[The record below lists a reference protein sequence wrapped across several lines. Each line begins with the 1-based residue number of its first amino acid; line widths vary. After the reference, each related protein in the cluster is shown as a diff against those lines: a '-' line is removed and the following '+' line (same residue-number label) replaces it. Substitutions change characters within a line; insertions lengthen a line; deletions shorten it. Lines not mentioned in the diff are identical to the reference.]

1 MATELWGDKYEVI
14 VATHV
19 DKASHIHNHFVI
31 NTVSFVDGRKFHR
44 TKKDYLQMREKSDA
58 LCKEYGLSV
67 IENPMRNELA
77 LAGKDT
83 EFVDDTLIEVMD
95 APTKRE
101 KRKLKK
107 ERER

>member
-1 MATELWGDKYEVI
+1 
-14 VATHV
+14 
-19 DKASHIHNHFVI
+19 
-31 NTVSFVDGRKFHR
+31 
-44 TKKDYLQMREKSDA
+44 
-58 LCKEYGLSV
+58 
-67 IENPMRNELA
+67 MRNELA

-107 ERER
+107 KGSDNTCGNVLKP